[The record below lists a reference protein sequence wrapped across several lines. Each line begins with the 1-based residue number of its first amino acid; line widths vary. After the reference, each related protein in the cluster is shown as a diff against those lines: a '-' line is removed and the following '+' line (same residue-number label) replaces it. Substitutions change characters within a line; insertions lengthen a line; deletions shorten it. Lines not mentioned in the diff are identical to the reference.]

1 MKSLVLILTFLFS
14 TAAWAA
20 EYPGLK
26 QLPLGSTPLEGLTG
40 REMLVTRIELEPGA
54 ASGKHYHPQN
64 EFIYILEGTLT
75 IDFYGE
81 GKKPSV
87 TGKTGDL
94 LKVEPGIHHGAR
106 NTGKV
111 PARLLVFGV
120 TYKDKPRRVD
130 VK

>member
-1 MKSLVLILTFLFS
+1 MKSLVLSLALLLS

-26 QLPLGSTPLEGLTG
+26 QTPLGSTPLEGLEG
-40 REMLVTRIELEPGA
+40 REMHVTRIDLEPGA
-54 ASGKHYHPQN
+54 TSGKHYHPQN
-64 EFIYILEGTLT
+64 EFVYILEGTLT

-81 GKKPSV
+81 EKKPSV
-87 TGKTGDL
+87 AGKAGDV
-94 LKVEPGIHHGAR
+94 LKVEPKIHHEAR
-106 NTGKV
+106 NTGKG